1 MISIL
6 YAALVKHIV
15 LLAMTALY
23 TSPLSLFLSFFGADT
38 WRQGG
43 DPTSNL
49 RGWPDFPQEFVWP
62 RLKDR
67 LPFVG
72 LFHMNDRGTLHL
84 GAPVSRENPASIFL
98 AVGHYSSHLGNRNG
112 LCHSSG
118 SGHRENRNS
127 LCQHKGIP
135 RQTGTACVIIHRPP
149 RQWEQF
155 VSSCSG
161 HMDNRNS
168 LWHHAQVK
176 QKPGTA
182 CVITHRSPWQQ
193 KQLVSSCTG
202 HTENRNTNSLC
213 HHAPVT

>member
-1 MISIL
+1 M
-6 YAALVKHIV
+6 
-15 LLAMTALY
+15 
-23 TSPLSLFLSFFGADT
+23 
-38 WRQGG
+38 
-43 DPTSNL
+43 
-49 RGWPDFPQEFVWP
+49 WP

-135 RQTGTACVIIHRPP
+135 RQTGTACVVIQKPH

-161 HMDNRNS
+161 HMDNRNSLLSCTGRLDNRNS

-182 CVITHRSPWQQ
+182 CVITHRS
-193 KQLVSSCTG
+193 L
-202 HTENRNTNSLC
+202 
-213 HHAPVT
+213 